1 MKSIIQNNKECYF
14 CHTTIGL
21 HCHHI
26 YGGVANRKISE
37 QNGFKV
43 WLCARHHNMSNAGV
57 HFDNAR
63 NIFLKQLCQSVFEQT
78 HTRKEFMQ
86 LIGKNY
92 LGVTN
97 E

>member
-1 MKSIIQNNKECYF
+1 MKSIIQDKKDCYF
-14 CHTTIGL
+14 CHTTQNL
-21 HCHHI
+21 HDHHI
-26 YGGVANRKISE
+26 YFGKNRKISE

-43 WLCARHHNMSNAGV
+43 WLCAKHHNMSIDSV
-57 HFDNAR
+57 HENHIRD
-63 NIFLKQLCQSVFEQT
+63 IFLKQLCQSVYEQE